1 MKKKKLS
8 IIKRLMEYG
17 GNKKYMLYLALL
29 CSATSAVLLLLPMFY
44 IHRIVQNLIFVG
56 NTDYEFVKENAIY
69 AAVFPAIG
77 IIFYIFS
84 GIISHIFAFEV
95 EDNIIKIN
103 VTKLMKKPLGYFSNI
118 ESGKIR
124 NIIIGGASETHT
136 ILAHQLPDFASTIV
150 SPIVVL
156 ILLFVFDWRLGMAS
170 IIPVIISAVLMSTMM
185 TSSAKKER
193 EIYYENI
200 NNLSAETVEYVR
212 GIPIVKTF
220 GQSVESFKRLHSSI
234 IRMRESVLRMTM
246 LYRNKMSLFEV
257 ISSSV
262 AFFIIPVG
270 LYLVLKGLNVQEV
283 ISNVVIYLLIGPIF
297 GVLIMRSAVMGNYI
311 YFAEQ
316 ALDKIEDVLNYPEMK
331 YGNNKISQ
339 GGIEFRN
346 VSFSYDNERVLKDI
360 SFTVNEGEM
369 VALVGKSGSGKS
381 TIAKLA
387 ARFYDVNEGEILIGG
402 INIKNYDKKYL
413 MKEMAFVF
421 QNTNLFKKSLK
432 ENILIGNE
440 DASDEEIVSA
450 LNNAG
455 AMEIID
461 NLDSGLNTIYGK
473 KGTYLSGGEM
483 QRIAIA
489 RTFLKNA
496 KYIILDEATAFSDPE
511 NEHIIQKSFKRLS
524 DNKTTLMIAHRLS
537 TVIDADRIL
546 VIEDGRIVEEGK
558 HIELLKIN
566 GVYKQLWDEY
576 QRSINWKI
584 GGNND

>member
-1 MKKKKLS
+1 
-8 IIKRLMEYG
+8 MEYG

>member
-1 MKKKKLS
+1 
-8 IIKRLMEYG
+8 MEYG
-17 GNKKYMLYLALL
+17 GKKRYMLYLALL
-29 CSATSAVLLLLPMFY
+29 CSAISAILLLLPMVY

-56 NTDYEFVKENAIY
+56 NTDYEFIKENAIY
-69 AAVFPAIG
+69 AALFPSIG

-84 GIISHIFAFEV
+84 GVISHIFAFEV

-118 ESGKIR
+118 ESGKLR

-156 ILLFVFDWRLGMAS
+156 ILLFVFDWRLGIAN
-170 IIPVIISAVLMSTMM
+170 IIPVIISGVLMSTMM
-185 TSSAKKER
+185 TSSGKKDR
-193 EIYYENI
+193 DIYYENI

-234 IRMRESVLRMTM
+234 IKMRESVLRMTM
-246 LYRNKMSLFEV
+246 GYRNKMSLFEA

-262 AFFIIPVG
+262 AFFLIPVG
-270 LYLVLKGLNVQEV
+270 LYLISKDLNVQEI
-283 ISNVVIYLLIGPIF
+283 ISNVVIYLLIGPVF

-316 ALDKIEDVLNYPEMK
+316 ALDKIEEVLNYPEMK
-331 YGNNKISQ
+331 FGSNRISQ

-346 VSFSYDNERVLKDI
+346 VSFAYDNERVLKDI
-360 SFTVNEGEM
+360 SFKVNEGEM
-369 VALVGKSGSGKS
+369 VALVGKSGSGKT

-387 ARFYDVNEGEILIGG
+387 ARFYDADEGEVLIGG
-402 INIKNYDKKYL
+402 INIKDYDKKYL

-421 QNTNLFKKSLK
+421 QNTKLFKKSLK
-432 ENILIGNE
+432 DNILIGKE
-440 DASDEEIVSA
+440 SATDEEIISA
-450 LNNAG
+450 LKDAG
-455 AMEIID
+455 AIEIID
-461 NLDSGLNTIYGK
+461 KLDNGLNTMYGA
-473 KGTYLSGGEM
+473 KGTYFSGGEM
-483 QRIAIA
+483 QRITISRA
-489 RTFLKNA
+489 FLKNA
-496 KYIILDEATAFSDPE
+496 KYVILDEATSFSDPE
-511 NEHIIQKSFKRLS
+511 NEHILQQSFKRLS

-546 VIEDGRIVEEGK
+546 VIEDGRIVEEGN
-558 HIELLKIN
+558 HLELLRMK
-566 GVYKQLWDEY
+566 GAYKQLWDEY

>member
-1 MKKKKLS
+1 MRKKKPMIL
-8 IIKRLMEYG
+8 KRLMEYDG
-17 GNKKYMLYLALL
+17 GKRYMLYLALL
-29 CSATSAVLLLLPMFY
+29 CSAILLLLPMLY
-44 IHRIVQNLIFVG
+44 IHRIVQNLILVG
-56 NTDYEFVKENAIY
+56 GMDYEFIKENAIY
-69 AAVFPAIG
+69 ATIFPSIG

-103 VTKLMKKPLGYFSNI
+103 VTKLMNKPLGYFSNI
-118 ESGKIR
+118 ESGKLR

-136 ILAHQLPDFASTIV
+136 ISAHQLPDFASTIV

-156 ILLFVFDWRLGMAS
+156 ILLFIFDWRLGIAS
-170 IIPVIISAVLMSTMM
+170 IIPVIISGVLMSTMM

-246 LYRNKMSLFEV
+246 EYRNKMSLFEA

-262 AFFIIPVG
+262 AFFLVPVG
-270 LYLVLKGLNVQEV
+270 LYLISKGLNEQEI
-283 ISNVVIYLLIGPIF
+283 ISNIVIYLLIGPIF

-316 ALDKIEDVLNYPEMK
+316 ALDKIEETLNYPEMK
-331 YGNNKISQ
+331 FGSNKISQ

-346 VSFSYDNERVLKDI
+346 VSFAYDNKIILKDI
-360 SFTVNEGEM
+360 SFKVNEGET

-387 ARFYDVNEGEILIGG
+387 TRFYDADEGEVLIGG
-402 INIKNYDKKYL
+402 INIKDYDKNYL

-421 QNTNLFKKSLK
+421 QNTKLFKKSLK
-432 ENILIGNE
+432 KYTGN
-440 DASDEEIVSA
+440 
-450 LNNAG
+450 L
-455 AMEIID
+455 
-461 NLDSGLNTIYGK
+461 LL
-473 KGTYLSGGEM
+473 
-483 QRIAIA
+483 
-489 RTFLKNA
+489 
-496 KYIILDEATAFSDPE
+496 
-511 NEHIIQKSFKRLS
+511 
-524 DNKTTLMIAHRLS
+524 
-537 TVIDADRIL
+537 
-546 VIEDGRIVEEGK
+546 
-558 HIELLKIN
+558 EL
-566 GVYKQLWDEY
+566 G
-576 QRSINWKI
+576 
-584 GGNND
+584 